1 MSYDNI
7 DLKEI
12 QQNFLQELNDA
23 KRGKKTSLP
32 FILHKIS
39 TKPIVQDEEVFQVL
53 VIGGTIF
60 RKALVKK
67 EKGKLIISDKEE
79 KYQPPFHHKDDFE
92 HFLEKEISQNVSRV
106 ALNFAYPLKPVFENG
121 KIDGILVSGTKEN
134 IFGDMIGK
142 RVGREIE
149 KFIQKSQKRK
159 IKVSVAN
166 DTVCLLLAGL
176 TKFSGE
182 ELAAGV
188 IGTGM
193 NFAFF
198 LNSDT
203 VVNLE
208 SANFDKFPQT
218 PEARLIDAYSTNIGS
233 GIFEKEIAG
242 AYLYK
247 HFNLI
252 RELKGI
258 SHSSIDS
265 TEELDRI
272 AQQRIPEASTLAK
285 SLLQNSAELVATQI
299 GGLMLFKES
308 SLTFAIEGSLFWL
321 SDGYRKNVQNCL
333 KKICPK
339 YKARFVRIEQSTVL
353 GAAKLIA

>member
-1 MSYDNI
+1 MSHDNI
-7 DLKEI
+7 NLKEVEE
-12 QQNFLQELNDA
+12 NFLKELNDA
-23 KRGKKTSLP
+23 KAGKKTSLP
-32 FILHKIS
+32 FILHKVS
-39 TKPIVQDEEVFQVL
+39 TKPIVEEGEVFQVL

-67 EKGKLIISDKEE
+67 ENGKLIIHDKEE

-92 HFLEKEISQNVSRV
+92 HFLEKEISPNVSLI

-134 IFGDMIGK
+134 VFGDMIGK

-149 KFIQKSQKRK
+149 KFIQKTQKRK
-159 IKVSVAN
+159 IKVAVAN
-166 DTVCLLLAGL
+166 DTVCLLFAGL
-176 TKFSGE
+176 TKFSWD

-208 SANFDKFPQT
+208 SGNFNKFPQT
-218 PEARLIDAYSTNIGS
+218 PEARLIDTYSTNVGA
-233 GIFEKEIAG
+233 GLFEKEVAG

-252 RELKGI
+252 RELK
-258 SHSSIDS
+258 SVNHSSIDS

-272 AQQRIPEASTLAK
+272 AQQRIPDVSALAK
-285 SLLQNSAELVATQI
+285 ALLQNSAELVAAQI
-299 GGLMLFKES
+299 GGLMLFKQS

-321 SDGYRKNVQNCL
+321 SDAYRKNVQNCL
-333 KKICPK
+333 KKICPQ
-339 YKARFVRIEQSTVL
+339 YKARFVRIEQSTIL